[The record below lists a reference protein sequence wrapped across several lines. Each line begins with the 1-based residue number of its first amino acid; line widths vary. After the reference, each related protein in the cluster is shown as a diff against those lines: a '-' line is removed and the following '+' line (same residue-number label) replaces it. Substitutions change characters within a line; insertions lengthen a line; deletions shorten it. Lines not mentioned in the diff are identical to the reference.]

1 MTYITLDKLELSDM
15 KHKDKI
21 IFLLCMLMI
30 ITSIGC
36 IEDEVSVGFEKIHAE
51 LDKAD
56 IEIGIAWDAIAR
68 GDYEIAKERTYNA
81 RSYIDKAFRYYLEI
95 EPELTESE
103 KVDWRTIF
111 EVYRRDYDLTISTAD
126 WFIAVGELEKMA
138 DERFLTEFELHVRR
152 TEELSKTWER
162 SASELGFILRT
173 NPELLD
179 ITKEEIDSAREWASL
194 LEEIADVDRALI
206 KELKAELPDYIPL
219 DGRIIP
225 VKVDLPLISE
235 EIIPSNLA
243 RFFGGFD
250 ANRDGDIDL
259 GEAQDFFYWVENN
272 IKYRWDCEEAHLRP
286 GFMPGFPIGDGRPGG
301 EYWQTPHETWTD
313 RAGDCED
320 MAILQVA
327 FFNYFG
333 ISAYLAGVN
342 AEGREVDHGVA
353 IVLMGGTPEEFA
365 DFLGDLVYY
374 EFEGGYYMLVDNA
387 YSSAF
392 GYLCGGL
399 KEGQFI
405 IHEIDTLRDSFEM
418 HRHIR
423 VAM

>member
-1 MTYITLDKLELSDM
+1 M
-15 KHKDKI
+15 KHKGKI
-21 IFLLCMLMI
+21 ISLLCMLMI

-36 IEDEVSVGFEKIHAE
+36 IEDEVPVGVEKIHAE

-56 IEIGIAWDAIAR
+56 IELGIAWDAIVR
-68 GDYEIAKERTYNA
+68 GDDEIAKERAYNA

-126 WFIAVGELEKMA
+126 WFIAEGELEKIA
-138 DERFLTEFELHVRR
+138 DERFLTELELHVRR
-152 TEELSKTWER
+152 TEELSRAWAR
-162 SASELGFILRT
+162 SASELEFILRT
-173 NPELLD
+173 NPELLG

-194 LEEIADVDRALI
+194 LEEIADADRALI

-219 DGRIIP
+219 DDRIIP
-225 VKVDLPLISE
+225 VKVDPPLISE

-259 GEAQDFFYWVENN
+259 GEAQDFFYWVEEN
-272 IKYRWDCEEAHLRP
+272 IIYRYDDENEQNP
-286 GFMPGFPIGDGRPGG
+286 GGSPVGDGRPGP
-301 EYWQTPHETWTD
+301 EYWQTPYETWTE

-327 FFNYFG
+327 FYNYFG
-333 ISAYLAGVN
+333 ISAYHAGVN
-342 AEGREVDHGVA
+342 AEGREVDHSIA

-365 DFLGDLVYY
+365 DLLGGLVYY
-374 EFEGGYYMLVDNA
+374 EFEDGYYMLVDNS
-387 YSSAF
+387 YSDAF

-399 KEGQFI
+399 KEGQFTI
-405 IHEIDTLRDSFEM
+405 EEIDTLEESVDK
-418 HRHIR
+418 HRRIR
-423 VAM
+423 EAT